1 MGSTSCVETYVR
13 RIKKIRISNMS
24 NSTLNIIKIGGNVI
38 DDDIQ
43 LEAFLEK
50 FAAIPGKKILVHGG
64 GRIATRIAAKLGVE
78 VKMVDG
84 RRITDESTLDVVTM
98 VYAGLTN
105 KKIVASLQKYDCD
118 AIGLSGADGNV
129 IKAVKRPVREI
140 DYGFAGDILADSVN
154 SLSIKKF
161 LDAGFTPVFSA
172 ITHNG
177 NGQLLN
183 TNADTIASALAVAM
197 ADHYETSLIYCFEK
211 NGVLLDVNDDNSVIE
226 DITALDYI
234 RYKDAG
240 VIRDGMI
247 PKLENAF
254 DAINKGVQS
263 VYVGNATNLHLFQQR
278 KFGTC
283 LVNK

>member
-1 MGSTSCVETYVR
+1 
-13 RIKKIRISNMS
+13 MS

-50 FAAIPGKKILVHGG
+50 FAAVPGKKILVHGG
-64 GRIATRIAAKLGVE
+64 GKIATRIAASLGIE
-78 VKMVDG
+78 AKMVDG
-84 RRITDESTLDVVTM
+84 RRITDEPMLDVVTM

-105 KKIVASLQKYDCD
+105 KKIVATLQKYDCD

-129 IKAVKRPVREI
+129 IKAVKRPVKDI
-140 DYGFAGDILADSVN
+140 DYGYAGDILADSVN
-154 SLSIKKF
+154 ALAIKKF

-183 TNADTIASALAVAM
+183 TNADTIASALATALSSY
-197 ADHYETSLIYCFEK
+197 YETSLIYCFEK
-211 NGVLLDVNDDNSVIE
+211 NGVLLDVNDNASVIE
-226 DITALDYI
+226 NITASEYS
-234 RYKDAG
+234 RYKESG
-240 VIRDGMI
+240 IISDGMI

-254 DAINKGVQS
+254 DAINKGVKS
-263 VYVGNATNLHLFQQR
+263 VFIGNASNLHLFQQR

>member
-1 MGSTSCVETYVR
+1 
-13 RIKKIRISNMS
+13 MS

-43 LEAFLEK
+43 LENFLEK

-64 GRIATRIAAKLGVE
+64 GKIASKFAERLGLE
-78 VKMVDG
+78 PKMVEG
-84 RRITDESTLDVVTM
+84 RRITDKEMLQVTTM

-105 KKIVASLQKYDCD
+105 KTIVAKLQKFGCD
-118 AIGLSGADGNV
+118 ALGLSGADGNV
-129 IKAVKRPVREI
+129 IKAVKRPVKDI

-154 SLSIKKF
+154 SSAIKKF
-161 LDAGFTPVFSA
+161 LDAGFTPIFSA

-177 NGQLLN
+177 SGQLLN
-183 TNADTIASALAVAM
+183 TNADTIASTLSTAM

-211 NGVLLDVNDDNSVIE
+211 NGVLMDVNDENSVIE
-226 DITALDYI
+226 HITAREFI
-234 RYKDAG
+234 TYKERG
-240 VIRDGMI
+240 VISDGMI
-247 PKLENAF
+247 PKLQNAF
-254 DAINKGVQS
+254 DAINKGVHS
-263 VYVGNATNLHLFQQR
+263 VYIGNASNLHLFQQQ

>member
-1 MGSTSCVETYVR
+1 
-13 RIKKIRISNMS
+13 MS

-50 FAAIPGKKILVHGG
+50 FAAVPGKKILVHGG
-64 GRIATRIAAKLGVE
+64 GKIATRMAAKLGLE
-78 VKMVDG
+78 AKMVEG
-84 RRITDESTLDVVTM
+84 RRITDKDMLDVVTM

-105 KKIVASLQKYDCD
+105 KNIVATLQKYKCD

-129 IKAVKRPVREI
+129 IKAVKRPIKEI

-154 SLSIKKF
+154 SLAIKKF
-161 LDAGFTPVFSA
+161 LDAGFTPIFSA

-183 TNADTIASALAVAM
+183 TNADTIASALSTAL

-211 NGVLLDVNDDNSVIE
+211 NGVLMDVNDENSVIE
-226 DITALDYI
+226 NITAKDFTK
-234 RYKDAG
+234 YKERG
-240 VIRDGMI
+240 IISDGMI
-247 PKLENAF
+247 PKLQNAF
-254 DAINKGVQS
+254 DAINKGVKS
-263 VYVGNATNLHLFQQR
+263 VYIGNASNLHLFQQQ

-283 LVNK
+283 LINK

>member
-1 MGSTSCVETYVR
+1 
-13 RIKKIRISNMS
+13 MS

-64 GRIATRIAAKLGVE
+64 GKIATRIASKLGLE
-78 VKMVDG
+78 AKMVEG
-84 RRITDESTLDVVTM
+84 RRITDKDMLDVVTM

-105 KKIVASLQKYDCD
+105 KNIVATLQKYKCD

-129 IKAVKRPVREI
+129 IKAVKRPVKEI

-154 SLSIKKF
+154 SLAIKKF
-161 LDAGFTPVFSA
+161 LDAGFTPIFSA

-177 NGQLLN
+177 SGQLLN
-183 TNADTIASALAVAM
+183 TNADTIASALSTAM

-211 NGVLLDVNDDNSVIE
+211 NGVLMDVNDENSVIE
-226 DITALDYI
+226 NITAKDFSK
-234 RYKDAG
+234 YKERG
-240 VIRDGMI
+240 IISDGMI
-247 PKLENAF
+247 PKLQNAF
-254 DAINKGVQS
+254 DAINKGVKS
-263 VYVGNATNLHLFQQR
+263 VYIGNASNLHLFQQQ

-283 LVNK
+283 LINK